1 MGVRHAV
8 GLATSAEVDMET
20 PETMTVRAASTFVGL
35 ARPRPRPTPVEQ
47 IRGAVERS
55 VMSLRSRLSG
65 RRRLVVIGSALAA
78 VLAAVVVLG
87 PAALARVPR
96 SEPQSST
103 EDPVLPLTPAAA
115 LPVEVGQ
122 APPADLAGAAG
133 GQPVSSIAR
142 TAADAAA
149 RPSAPSAPV
158 GPTTPTVVVH
168 AAGAVVV
175 PGVYRL
181 ADPTRVTD
189 VVAAAGGLT
198 GDADPDVLNLA
209 ARVGDGERVFVPRR
223 GQAPPE
229 VIVGTTG
236 SGSSTGS
243 VTGSVAGSLAA
254 VDLNAATAA
263 QLDALPGIGP
273 AIAER
278 IIEARTRVGRFRS
291 VNQLLDVP
299 GIGEAKFSSLK
310 TRVRV

>member
-1 MGVRHAV
+1 
-8 GLATSAEVDMET
+8 MET
-20 PETMTVRAASTFVGL
+20 PETMTIRAASTFVGL

-55 VMSLRSRLSG
+55 VMSLRSRLAG
-65 RRRLVVIGSALAA
+65 RRRLVVIGSVLVA

-115 LPVEVGQ
+115 LPVEVGH

-149 RPSAPSAPV
+149 RPSSPSAPSVPSSPSAPSSAPV

-243 VTGSVAGSLAA
+243 ATGAVAGSLAA
-254 VDLNAATAA
+254 VDLNAATAT

>member
-1 MGVRHAV
+1 
-8 GLATSAEVDMET
+8 MET

-65 RRRLVVIGSALAA
+65 RRRLVVIGSALVA

-96 SEPQSST
+96 SEPKSST

-149 RPSAPSAPV
+149 RPSAPSAPSAPV

-243 VTGSVAGSLAA
+243 ATGSVAGSLAA